1 MKKLLHSAAIPA
13 AKFRYTPCV
22 QTDAHFV
29 VSGMVGLDPATG
41 QLVTGGPAAETQ
53 RIFDN
58 LELAMPD
65 YGLSL
70 QAMTLARVYTT
81 DFAAFGQI
89 NAVWDA
95 VFADIAPPAR
105 TSVGVQ
111 ALPLGATVEIEFSF
125 YQPQPALVADT
136 E

>member
-1 MKKLLHSAAIPA
+1 MRQLLHSAAIPA
-13 AKFRYTPCV
+13 PKFRYTPCV
-22 QTDAHFV
+22 RTGPYVQ

-41 QLVTGGPAAETQ
+41 QLVAGGAAAETQ

-58 LELAMPD
+58 LQVALPD
-65 YGLSL
+65 YGV
-70 QAMTLARVYTT
+70 AMADMTLARVYAT
-81 DFAAFGQI
+81 DFHAFGQI

-95 VFADIAPPAR
+95 AFADIDPPAR

-125 YQPQPALVADT
+125 YRPSPPCL

>member
-1 MKKLLHSAAIPA
+1 MRKLLHCAAIPA
-13 AKFRYTPCV
+13 PRFRYTPCV
-22 QTDAHFV
+22 QAGPHFS

-41 QLVTGGPAAETQ
+41 QLVAGGPAAETR

-58 LELAMPD
+58 LRLALPD

-70 QAMTLARVYTT
+70 QDMTLARIYTT

-89 NAVWDA
+89 NAAWDA

-105 TSVGVQ
+105 TSLGVQ

-125 YQPQPALVADT
+125 YQPQQTFPAGA

>member
-1 MKKLLHSAAIPA
+1 MRQLLHSAAIPA
-13 AKFRYTPCV
+13 PKFRDTPCV
-22 QTDAHFV
+22 RTGPYVQ

-41 QLVTGGPAAETQ
+41 QLVAGGAAAETQ

-58 LELAMPD
+58 LLLALPD
-65 YGLSL
+65 YGVEM
-70 QAMTLARVYTT
+70 ADMTLARVYAT
-81 DFAAFGQI
+81 DFHAFGSI

-95 VFADIAPPAR
+95 AFADIDPPAR

-125 YQPQPALVADT
+125 YRPSPPCL